1 MPDTKQPLEASRCA
15 APRPGALPFHP
26 IDLCQPDAVK
36 SCAACC
42 GLYNWQDH
50 SRAAI
55 TGIVSMQTDLFLALD
70 AYDNF
75 DAYRSRRARRIR
87 NTKLFETI
95 YNCEFVGF
103 VDRERRRVGCLL
115 HPSVTGRPA
124 LRNHCFYGTKI
135 CHEHFCPGYGCLTT
149 PEQHAVV
156 SAVQDWYL
164 YGLVITDIDL
174 VKEFFRHVENTLGES
189 VKPARLAN
197 PDLRH
202 SLLNFFTLKEHWQY
216 KAAENRLGK
225 YYFSASEYAIARIDY
240 RDRWGVPESR
250 FDKIL
255 VSLESEFSSYAQL
268 RAAEDL
274 LQEKITAF
282 IRAYSAAH

>member
-1 MPDTKQPLEASRCA
+1 MPVDKQPLDASRCSA
-15 APRPGALPFHP
+15 DRPGSLPFHP
-26 IDLCQPDAVK
+26 VDLCQPDTMK

-50 SRAAI
+50 SRTAI
-55 TGIVSMQTDLFLALD
+55 TGIVSMQTDLFSALD
-70 AYDNF
+70 SYDNL
-75 DAYRSRRARRIR
+75 DEYRLRRDQRIN

-115 HPSVTGRPA
+115 HPSVTGIPA
-124 LRNHCFYGTKI
+124 LRNHCFYGAKI

-149 PEQHAVV
+149 PEQLAVV

-164 YGLVITDIDL
+164 FGLVITDIDL
-174 VKEFFRHVENTLGES
+174 VKEFFRHVENALGES
-189 VKPARLAN
+189 IKPARLSQ
-197 PDLRH
+197 PELRH
-202 SLLNFFTLKEHWQY
+202 ILHDFFSLKEHWQF

-240 RDRWGVPESR
+240 CARWGVPESR

-255 VSLESEFSSYAQL
+255 VSLESEFSSYEQVL
-268 RAAEDL
+268 SAEEM
-274 LQEKITAF
+274 LQEKIHAF